1 MGNRIRLNE
10 AQLKNIIREAV
21 ENAFNDNEVGQET
34 LEKTQVSNGELE
46 KRMAETIKWYRK
58 ASFSNDIVK
67 AQYYLDKLGTAL
79 NGLFKLIEKEH
90 GAPNVGKV
98 KERGF

>member
-1 MGNRIRLNE
+1 MPKRIQLNE
-10 AQLKNIIREAV
+10 AQLKNIIREAL

-58 ASFSNDIVK
+58 ASFSNDIINT
-67 AQYYLDKLGTAL
+67 QYYLDKLGTVL
-79 NGLFKLIEKEH
+79 NGLFKLLEKEY

>member
-1 MGNRIRLNE
+1 MKNRIRLNE

-79 NGLFKLIEKEH
+79 NGLFKLIEKEY